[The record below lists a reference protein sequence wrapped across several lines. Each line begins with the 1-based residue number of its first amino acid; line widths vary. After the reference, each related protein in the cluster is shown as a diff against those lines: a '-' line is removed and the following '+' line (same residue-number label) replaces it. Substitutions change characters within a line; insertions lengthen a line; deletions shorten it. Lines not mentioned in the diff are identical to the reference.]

1 MLSDLPPTF
10 VYFSTAANGDFIV
23 GLRQWRCVSLQE
35 FDDIRLNSLQFAN
48 LLFQMKALERQFM
61 EEDVKLS
68 SVNLDGFMSTI
79 SRPPSDTARSC
90 RDYGQSRGKC
100 RLANYHR

>member
-1 MLSDLPPTF
+1 MF

-23 GLRQWRCVSLQE
+23 GLRQWRSVSLQT

-61 EEDVKLS
+61 VEEAADMS
-68 SVNLDGFMSTI
+68 SANLNEFM
-79 SRPPSDTARSC
+79 
-90 RDYGQSRGKC
+90 
-100 RLANYHR
+100 